1 MGVRDSSNRI
11 NSTRTIDV
19 SEINLKCL
27 SDFWHFFFFFFI
39 LMTIVATTKKSASTE
54 EYAIKYFFNTFIM
67 SLITSFYKE
76 AYELSVIEFTVNRQ
90 QL

>member
-11 NSTRTIDV
+11 NSTPTIDV
-19 SEINLKCL
+19 SEINLNCL
-27 SDFWHFFFFFFI
+27 SDFWHFFFFI
-39 LMTIVATTKKSASTE
+39 LMTIVATTKKSANTE

-67 SLITSFYKE
+67 SQITSFYKE